1 MVCVAAAVVAYSAA
15 HSFRQGVQVAYQ
27 LFDALAGEIVVAFE
41 RGVEFGD
48 VGGVMLA
55 VVNFHGLRINVRLQR
70 VMRVGEIG

>member
-1 MVCVAAAVVAYSAA
+1 MVCVTAAVVAYSAA
-15 HSFRQGVQVAYQ
+15 HGFWQGVQVAYQ
-27 LFDALAGEIVVAFE
+27 LSDTLAGEIVVAFE

-55 VVNFHGLRINVRLQR
+55 VVNFHGLRINMRLQR

>member
-1 MVCVAAAVVAYSAA
+1 M
-15 HSFRQGVQVAYQ
+15 VAYQ
-27 LFDALAGEIVVAFE
+27 LSDTLAGEIVVAFE

-55 VVNFHGLRINVRLQR
+55 VVNFHGLRINMRLQR